1 MAKQVS
7 KTYGSAL
14 FEVAM
19 ENRSLDATLEE
30 VLFVKQTFLENEEL
44 SKFLLHPNIEKEEKV
59 KVIENIYAGRV
70 SDELTGLM
78 TMLVLKGH
86 QKDFLSVFDY
96 VIAAIKE
103 EKGIGIA
110 YISSAVEL
118 KQEQKERIEQKLIE
132 TTKYQK
138 IEGNYKVDP
147 SLIGGLVIRVA
158 SPTGTS
164 TTRPVVL
171 TVSPSL
177 IFLFALNSTAPTL
190 SSSRFITIP

>member
-19 ENRSLDATLEE
+19 ENNTLDSTLEE
-30 VLFVKQTFLENEEL
+30 VLFVKQTFLENEDL
-44 SKFLLHPNIEKEEKV
+44 TKLLLHPNIEKEEKI
-59 KVIENIYAGRV
+59 KVIENIYKGKI
-70 SDELTGLM
+70 SDEITGLM
-78 TMLVLKGH
+78 IMLITKGH

-118 KQEQKERIEQKLIE
+118 NENQKIRIEQKLLE
-132 TTKYQK
+132 TTKYQT
-138 IEGNYKVDP
+138 IEGVYQVDKD
-147 SLIGGLVIRVA
+147 LIGGLVIRIA
-158 SPTGTS
+158 DT
-164 TTRPVVL
+164 VVD
-171 TVSPSL
+171 SSL
-177 IFLFALNSTAPTL
+177 KTQIANL
-190 SSSRFITIP
+190 SKSLL

>member
-70 SDELTGLM
+70 SDELTALM

-118 KQEQKERIEQKLIE
+118 KKEQKERIEQKLIE

-158 SPTGTS
+158 DT
-164 TTRPVVL
+164 VVD
-171 TVSPSL
+171 SSL
-177 IFLFALNSTAPTL
+177 KTQIAEL
-190 SSSRFITIP
+190 SKSLVQ

>member
-14 FEVAM
+14 FEVAL
-19 ENRSLDATLEE
+19 ENDTLDSTLEE

-59 KVIENIYAGRV
+59 KVIENSYAGKV

-96 VIAAIKE
+96 VICAIKE

-110 YISSAVEL
+110 HISSAVEL
-118 KQEQKERIEQKLIE
+118 SKGQKDKIEQKLLE
-132 TTKYQK
+132 TTQYKE
-138 IEGNYKVDP
+138 IEGIYTVDK
-147 SLIGGLVIRVA
+147 SLIGGLVIRIQD
-158 SPTGTS
+158 T
-164 TTRPVVL
+164 VVD
-171 TVSPSL
+171 SSL
-177 IFLFALNSTAPTL
+177 KTQIAKL
-190 SSSRFITIP
+190 SKSLVG

>member
-30 VLFVKQTFLENEEL
+30 VSFVKQTFLENEEL

-158 SPTGTS
+158 DT
-164 TTRPVVL
+164 VVD
-171 TVSPSL
+171 SSL
-177 IFLFALNSTAPTL
+177 KTQIAEL
-190 SSSRFITIP
+190 SKSLVQ

>member
-19 ENRSLDATLEE
+19 ENRSLDAILEE

-59 KVIENIYAGRV
+59 KVVENIYAGKV
-70 SDELTGLM
+70 SGELTGLM

-118 KQEQKERIEQKLIE
+118 KQEQIERIEQKLIE
-132 TTKYQK
+132 TTKYQE

-147 SLIGGLVIRVA
+147 SLIGGLVIRIA
-158 SPTGTS
+158 DT
-164 TTRPVVL
+164 VVD
-171 TVSPSL
+171 SSL
-177 IFLFALNSTAPTL
+177 KTQIAKL
-190 SSSRFITIP
+190 SKSLVQ